1 MQVVSRGTIGEA
13 VEEFERL
20 RRDCSMVPRGT
31 IATFGTGIVGQ
42 PTEEAKGTA
51 ILV

>member
-1 MQVVSRGTIGEA
+1 MQVVSRGTIDDA

-20 RRDCSMVPRGT
+20 RGDCSMVPRGT
-31 IATFGTGIVGQ
+31 ITGFGTGIVGQ
-42 PTEEAKGTA
+42 PTKEAKGSA